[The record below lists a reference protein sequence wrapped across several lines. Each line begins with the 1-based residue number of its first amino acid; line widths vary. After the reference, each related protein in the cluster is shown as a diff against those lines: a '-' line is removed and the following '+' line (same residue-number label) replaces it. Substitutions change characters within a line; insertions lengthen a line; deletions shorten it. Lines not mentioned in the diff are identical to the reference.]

1 MSFLTLAL
9 VALTLIPPQ
18 GADTAALEREA
29 RQIETMLIA
38 PCCWMQPVSQHQ
50 SQASDEVKQQI
61 RVLLAAGKT
70 RQEVLDAF
78 VAQYGPRILAEP
90 PATGFGRL
98 LYVALPLAF
107 VLSGAALIVFLRRV
121 SVRRSPSAAASGG
134 VPTDD
139 DRYATQL
146 DDELRDM
153 D

>member
-9 VALTLIPPQ
+9 VTLTLIPPQ

-38 PCCWMQPVSQHQ
+38 PCCWMQQVSQHQ
-50 SQASDEVKQQI
+50 SQASDDVKQEI

-90 PATGFGRL
+90 PAHGFGRW
-98 LYVALPLAF
+98 LYVGLPLAF
-107 VLSGAALIVFLRRV
+107 VISAAGLVAFIRRA
-121 SVRRSPSAAASGG
+121 SVRRSPPAATAGS
-134 VPTDD
+134 PQTDD
-139 DRYATQL
+139 ASYAARL